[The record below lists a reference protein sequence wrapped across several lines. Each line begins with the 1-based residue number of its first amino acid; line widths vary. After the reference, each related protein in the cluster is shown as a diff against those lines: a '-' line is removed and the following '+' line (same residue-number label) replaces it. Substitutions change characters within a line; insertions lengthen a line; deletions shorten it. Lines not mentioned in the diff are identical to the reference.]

1 MSEHFDVLQL
11 HSSLICRLVPYIFGS
26 STKFFSDLSEKQS
39 DHKSDHAI
47 KKGLD
52 ISI

>member
-1 MSEHFDVLQL
+1 MSEHFDALQL
-11 HSSLICRLVPYIFGS
+11 HSNLICRLVPYIFRS
-26 STKFFSDLSEKQS
+26 NTKFFSDLSEKQS

-52 ISI
+52 ISV